1 MHRDDRI
8 TGNDRP
14 DPPGLEL
21 LHAGA
26 AAYQRGD
33 PAEAAR
39 IFEEAARTGTDGVR
53 VSALINA
60 AAMYDELGDHHGPVT
75 RYRAALT
82 EIPADAA
89 EKRASALINY
99 SQALQHIGAL
109 DEAQAALEQARELVA
124 SEQIPGSLRV
134 ACLLSLTAVAFHR
147 AQWPRVIELGTESLD
162 AAVRFAPEL
171 SGHPLMNLAGA
182 YFETG
187 RHDLGLD
194 FARQAL

>member
-1 MHRDDRI
+1 SPTRSNRRPGRASGHWPPNDSAEPPNRRTPAPGSTLCSPKSPRRDRIRTSEMHRDDRI

-39 IFEEAARTGTDGVR
+39 IFEAAARTGTDGVR

-60 AAMYDELGDHHGPVT
+60 AAMYDELGDHHGSVT
-75 RYRAALT
+75 RHRAALT

-109 DEAQAALEQARELVA
+109 D
-124 SEQIPGSLRV
+124 
-134 ACLLSLTAVAFHR
+134 
-147 AQWPRVIELGTESLD
+147 
-162 AAVRFAPEL
+162 
-171 SGHPLMNLAGA
+171 
-182 YFETG
+182 
-187 RHDLGLD
+187 
-194 FARQAL
+194 